1 MIVLGDWV
9 DGNRSGKGL
18 YLFAESGN
26 RYKGIIS
33 VVPLFRCILYASFN
47 CYNNKLYFFRGDYL
61 NNKKEGDG
69 IFEWTAGSHAG
80 DRYEGKFQND
90 VRFVNGFSFN
100 LIDIT

>member
-1 MIVLGDWV
+1 MEIDLVKAYTYFQNPGIVTKV
-9 DGNRSGKGL
+9 SFQL
-18 YLFAESGN
+18 YHCSDVYYAFDYNIRLLIV
-26 RYKGIIS
+26 IITKPIF
-33 VVPLFRCILYASFN
+33 V
-47 CYNNKLYFFRGDYL
+47 RGDYL

-100 LIDIT
+100 LIDIKY